1 MKQFVKKIIIFC
13 IPFLLMATILFI
25 IPFNKQ
31 FGYLYIKGSCFNRG
45 AFIYDRVFE
54 NNNPVDV
61 AFIGTSH
68 TLNAINDSLLETTFP
83 NTNFSNIAYCWQGIN
98 MEYVL
103 LKDVITQKHP
113 DKIVFEVREREEQ
126 ISHKMFPYIADN
138 NDIWQQPFLSNP
150 SCFGNVLTALATRVE
165 MQTKQKHVIL
175 NNNVTNKKFGFEAR
189 GEFASISD
197 LEKSKQ
203 VQFNNYNNSTGK
215 LMNDTLSGYTLFYF
229 EKMMQL
235 CTQYNVQIYFI
246 YLPNYGG
253 VLAESINISSYKKYG
268 TVLLPP
274 DSIMNNKNNWAN
286 TSHLNSKGA
295 QLLTTWLADNL
306 FNDLP

>member
-1 MKQFVKKIIIFC
+1 MKQFLNKILIFC
-13 IPFLLMATILFI
+13 IPFLIMAIILFVL
-25 IPFNKQ
+25 PFNKQ

-45 AFIYDRVFE
+45 AFIFDRVFE
-54 NNNPVDV
+54 SNKPVDV

-103 LKDVITQKHP
+103 LKDIITQKHP

-150 SCFGNVLTALATRVE
+150 SCFGNVLTALTTRVE
-165 MQTKQKHVIL
+165 MQTKQKHIIL
-175 NNNVTNKKFGFEAR
+175 NNNTAHKKFGFEAR
-189 GEFASISD
+189 GEFASNSD

-203 VQFNNYNNSTGK
+203 VQFNNYNTSTGN
-215 LMNDTLSGYTLFYF
+215 LANDTLSGYTLFYF

-235 CTQYNVQIYFI
+235 CNQNNVQIYFI

-253 VLAESINISSYKKYG
+253 ELAEPINIASYKKHG
-268 TVLLPP
+268 SVLLPP

-286 TSHLNSKGA
+286 TSHLNSNGA
-295 QLLTTWLADNL
+295 QLITTWLADHL